1 MLSLSGH
8 IGTKASALVDGQLS
22 SEEEERAW
30 SHVLA
35 CPGCRELV
43 EREGWTKRQL
53 GSLSEPARGSAPDQL
68 PDRLLGSLYDVD
80 ARVAWAEVDVIERRS
95 VRRRTTAVV
104 VGGSAVGACA
114 LALLSVTGPP
124 VSRGDA
130 PSRPAP
136 ANISGGVSGGVYV
149 PPSGTLTP
157 IGVETT
163 RHQAWT
169 RRSR

>member
-8 IGTKASALVDGQLS
+8 IGPKASALVDGQLS
-22 SEEEERAW
+22 PDEEEQAW

-35 CPGCRELV
+35 CPGCRRLV

-53 GSLSEPARGSAPDQL
+53 GNLSGSADRAPDGL

-80 ARVAWAEVDVIERRS
+80 VQLAWADVDVIERRS
-95 VRRRTTAVV
+95 VRRRTAAVV

-114 LALLSVTGPP
+114 LALLAVTGPP
-124 VSRGDA
+124 VGRGDV
-130 PSRPAP
+130 PSRPSP
-136 ANISGGVSGGVYV
+136 ATINGSVSGGVYV
-149 PPSGTLTP
+149 PTGTLTP
-157 IGVETT
+157 FGAETK
-163 RHQAWT
+163 RVQAWT

>member
-35 CPGCRELV
+35 CPGCRRLV

-53 GSLSEPARGSAPDQL
+53 GSLSGSSPDLAPEGL
-68 PDRLLGSLYDVD
+68 PDRLLGSLFDVD
-80 ARVAWAEVDVIERRS
+80 ARAAWAEVDVIERRS

-114 LALLSVTGPP
+114 LALLSVTGLPAN
-124 VSRGDA
+124 GGNA
-130 PSRPAP
+130 PTRPAP
-136 ANISGGVSGGVYV
+136 ATISGGVSGGVYV
-149 PPSGTLTP
+149 PAGTLRP
-157 IGVETT
+157 FGAETT
-163 RHQAWT
+163 SVQAWS
-169 RRSR
+169 RRPR

>member
-8 IGTKASALVDGQLS
+8 IGPKASALVDGQLS
-22 SEEEERAW
+22 ADEEERAW

-35 CPGCRELV
+35 CPGCRRLV
-43 EREGWTKRQL
+43 EHEGWTKRQL
-53 GSLSEPARGSAPDQL
+53 GSLSGSAPDA
-68 PDRLLGSLYDVD
+68 PSDGLLGSLYDVD
-80 ARVAWAEVDVIERRS
+80 ARVAWAEVGVIERRS

-130 PSRPAP
+130 PTRPTP

-149 PPSGTLTP
+149 PAGALTP
-157 IGVETT
+157 FGAETK
-163 RHQAWT
+163 RVQAWT